1 MALHLIKLCV
11 GVDHVDEL
19 AGYQS
24 ARLAAARAAGIENPK
39 IRHVTRNTPRRA
51 AQVLDGGSLY
61 WVIRRVIRVRQ
72 RILAFEA
79 VEREDGTPACAI
91 VLDPVL
97 VRTKHR
103 SFRPF
108 QGWRYFPDADVPPDL
123 PEGANAAADVP
134 EEMADELRELG
145 LI

>member
-1 MALHLIKLCV
+1 
-11 GVDHVDEL
+11 VDEL
-19 AGYQS
+19 AGYQA

-72 RILAFEA
+72 PILAFEA
-79 VEREDGTPACAI
+79 AEREDGTPACAI

-103 SFRPF
+103 PFRPF
-108 QGWRYFPDADVPPDL
+108 QGWRYFPDSDVPPDL
-123 PEGANAAADVP
+123 PEGADPAADVP

>member
-1 MALHLIKLCV
+1 M
-11 GVDHVDEL
+11 DEL
-19 AGYQS
+19 AGYQA

-72 RILAFEA
+72 PILAFEA
-79 VEREDGTPACAI
+79 AEREDGTPACAI

-103 SFRPF
+103 PFRPF
-108 QGWRYFPDADVPPDL
+108 QGWRYFPDSDVPPDL
-123 PEGANAAADVP
+123 PEGADPAADVP